1 MEAGQAVSNFFAMP
15 TMNSEGLALRQMS
28 LPWAA
33 VLA

>member
-1 MEAGQAVSNFFAMP
+1 MEAGQAVRDVSAMP